1 MLLRLFFGVLLGG
14 SLGALMGYFGKCTTG
29 ACPLTANPFRGA
41 IYGAVLG
48 IVFSS
53 ILSAGNSAGKA
64 GKENNMVINIGSL
77 DAFEKIR
84 NSKGIF
90 VVDFFAEWCYPC
102 KLLSPVLEKI
112 AEKYKGKAAFYKADV
127 SQLAELAESNKVDAT
142 PTVLIFKDGKEVS
155 RLVGLM
161 QENDYVK
168 IIDKIVGEEK

>member
-48 IVFSS
+48 VIFST
-53 ILSAGNSAGKA
+53 ILSAGNSTGKA

-77 DAFEKIR
+77 NAFEKIR

-102 KLLSPVLEKI
+102 KLLSPVLDKI
-112 AEKYKGKAAFYKADV
+112 AEKYHGKTAFYKVDV
-127 SQLAELAESNKVDAT
+127 SQLADLADNNKVNAT
-142 PTVLIFKDGKEVS
+142 PTVLVFKDGKEVS

-161 QENDYVK
+161 KENDYIK
-168 IIDKIVGEEK
+168 ILDKLLGEEK